1 MVHTDDGV
9 GASGRWVSGG
19 ARCGNVY
26 ESKAARVAAGATV
39 GWSAVVGRSGWVV
52 GWSFR
57 PCAVRYDFTAFFF
70 PRLLKYAL
78 H

>member
-26 ESKAARVAAGATV
+26 ESKAARVISERCGCHGWVVRWSVGRV
-39 GWSAVVGRSGWVV
+39 GWLGGRSGRARC
-52 GWSFR
+52 GMTLQHFSFHG
-57 PCAVRYDFTAFFF
+57 C
-70 PRLLKYAL
+70 
-78 H
+78 